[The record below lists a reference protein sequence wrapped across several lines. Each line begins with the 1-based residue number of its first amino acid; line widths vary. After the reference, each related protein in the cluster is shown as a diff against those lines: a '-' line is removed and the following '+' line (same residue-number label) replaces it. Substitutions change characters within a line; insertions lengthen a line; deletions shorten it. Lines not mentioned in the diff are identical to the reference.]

1 MLDFANGDKY
11 EGCFKV
17 GREGGREGGEG
28 ESGRD
33 DIHTHTHTH
42 TDLPSLPPSLPQDGR
57 MDGEGTLTYEEEK
70 RKYVGGFKQG
80 LKHGKGEYYFPNG
93 SR

>member
-1 MLDFANGDKY
+1 
-11 EGCFKV
+11 
-17 GREGGREGGEG
+17 
-28 ESGRD
+28 
-33 DIHTHTHTH
+33 
-42 TDLPSLPPSLPQDGR
+42 